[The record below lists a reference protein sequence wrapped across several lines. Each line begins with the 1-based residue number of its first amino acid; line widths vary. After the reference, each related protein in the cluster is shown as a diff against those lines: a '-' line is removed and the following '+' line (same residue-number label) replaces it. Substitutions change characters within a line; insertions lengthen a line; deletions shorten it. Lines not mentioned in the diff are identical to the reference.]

1 MEELSSAVFPDS
13 EASQKKGC
21 PKDAFLGLCEAE
33 IISGIAGESYTR
45 SVLNKGYA
53 LTAVELLKK
62 YPTLSDNE
70 DALWQAVQGTNGKA
84 HNSQMD
90 VVTTLWETR
99 SSSYKALS
107 LPYPTERLS

>member
-70 DALWQAVQGTNGKA
+70 DALWQAVQGANSKA

-90 VVTTLWETR
+90 VVTTLW
-99 SSSYKALS
+99 
-107 LPYPTERLS
+107 RLGLLKL